1 MLRTLLSTER
11 SWLHIVGADDPVRLV
26 PLSLRRGR
34 RPRRPVS
41 ARLLF
46 HSVGADDPV
55 RPVPLSFR
63 ASARTG
69 VGIRFPLP
77 PSAREVAARSADGG
91 SNIARQFLSPS
102 RLRRHPPPGALQRG
116 AAALTGRRTP
126 RAFVPLRS
134 TAGRRPLRAV
144 QRTCPIGRL
153 ALRPPFIPAGVSSR
167 AAEQSIPPVMQC
179 AHLPFCRQQASSHPL
194 TCHGMVPQAS
204 RTHFSGITKPRDF
217 RRGVLCWRYLSSQAV
232 SSQVLSAEASLTD
245 LSRDG
250 AVGIPNCTFPDTT
263 KPRDF
268 RRGVS
273 CWRYLSSQAVSSQVL
288 SAEASLTSVFEMGTG
303 GPSP

>member
-1 MLRTLLSTER
+1 M
-11 SWLHIVGADDPVRLV
+11 HIVGADDPVRPV
-26 PLSLRRGR
+26 SLSLRRGR

-46 HSVGADDPV
+46 RSVGSDDPV

-69 VGIRFPLP
+69 VGIRIPLP

-91 SNIARQFLSPS
+91 SDIARQFLSPS
-102 RLRRHPPPGALQRG
+102 RLRRQPLTARALQRG
-116 AAALTGRRTP
+116 AAALT
-126 RAFVPLRS
+126 
-134 TAGRRPLRAV
+134 GRRPLRAV

-153 ALRPPFIPAGVSSR
+153 ALRPPFIPAGVFVYR
-167 AAEQSIPPVMQC
+167 AVEQSIPPVMQC
-179 AHLPFCRQQASSHPL
+179 ARLPFRRQQASSHLL

-204 RTHFSGITKPRDF
+204 RTHFSGI
-217 RRGVLCWRYLSSQAV
+217 
-232 SSQVLSAEASLTD
+232 
-245 LSRDG
+245 
-250 AVGIPNCTFPDTT
+250 T

-288 SAEASLTSVFEMGTG
+288 SAEVNLTDLSRDGAAGIPNSLF
-303 GPSP
+303 PA

>member
-1 MLRTLLSTER
+1 M
-11 SWLHIVGADDPVRLV
+11 HIVGADDPVRPV

-46 HSVGADDPV
+46 RSVGADDSV

-91 SNIARQFLSPS
+91 SDIARHFLSPS
-102 RLRRHPPPGALQRG
+102 RLRRQPLTARALQRG

-153 ALRPPFIPAGVSSR
+153 ALRPPFIPAGVFVYR
-167 AAEQSIPPVMQC
+167 AAEQSIPPVMH
-179 AHLPFCRQQASSHPL
+179 AHLPFRRQQASSHPL

-204 RTHFSGITKPRDF
+204 RTALFRTRQNPATFVAGFRVGATYLPR
-217 RRGVLCWRYLSSQAV
+217 
-232 SSQVLSAEASLTD
+232 
-245 LSRDG
+245 
-250 AVGIPNCTFPDTT
+250 
-263 KPRDF
+263 
-268 RRGVS
+268 
-273 CWRYLSSQAVSSQVL
+273 
-288 SAEASLTSVFEMGTG
+288 
-303 GPSP
+303 PSPAKYCQQKRA

>member
-1 MLRTLLSTER
+1 MTASPAWE
-11 SWLHIVGADDPVRLV
+11 SAFPYV
-26 PLSLRRGR
+26 PARRGR
-34 RPRRPVS
+34 RPRRPVP

-46 HSVGADDPV
+46 RSVGADDPV

-77 PSAREVAARSADGG
+77 PSARGVAARSAD
-91 SNIARQFLSPS
+91 
-102 RLRRHPPPGALQRG
+102 
-116 AAALTGRRTP
+116 ALTGRRTP

-144 QRTCPIGRL
+144 QRTCPVGRL
-153 ALRPPFIPAGVSSR
+153 ALRPPFIPAGFSSR

-179 AHLPFCRQQASSHPL
+179 PHLPFRRQQASSHPL

-204 RTHFSGITKPRDF
+204 RTHFSG
-217 RRGVLCWRYLSSQAV
+217 
-232 SSQVLSAEASLTD
+232 
-245 LSRDG
+245 
-250 AVGIPNCTFPDTT
+250 TT

-273 CWRYLSSQAVSSQVL
+273 CWRYLSSRAVSSQVL
-288 SAEASLTSVFEMGTG
+288 SAEANLTDLSRDGAAGIPNSLFRTRQNPATFVAGFRVGATYLPR
-303 GPSP
+303 PSPAKYCQQKRA

>member
-1 MLRTLLSTER
+1 MLRTLLSTEGSR
-11 SWLHIVGADDPVRLV
+11 LHI
-26 PLSLRRGR
+26 
-34 RPRRPVS
+34 
-41 ARLLF
+41 
-46 HSVGADDPV
+46 VGADDPV

-91 SNIARQFLSPS
+91 SGIARQFLSPS
-102 RLRRHPPPGALQRG
+102 RLRRQPLTARTLQRG

-179 AHLPFCRQQASSHPL
+179 AHLPFRIQQASSHPL

-204 RTHFSGITKPRDF
+204 RTALF
-217 RRGVLCWRYLSSQAV
+217 RTRQNPATFVVGFRVGATYL
-232 SSQVLSAEASLTD
+232 
-245 LSRDG
+245 
-250 AVGIPNCTFPDTT
+250 P
-263 KPRDF
+263 
-268 RRGVS
+268 
-273 CWRYLSSQAVSSQVL
+273 
-288 SAEASLTSVFEMGTG
+288 
-303 GPSP
+303 GPSPAKYCQQMRT

>member
-1 MLRTLLSTER
+1 MTASPAWE
-11 SWLHIVGADDPVRLV
+11 
-26 PLSLRRGR
+26 
-34 RPRRPVS
+34 S
-41 ARLLF
+41 ASPYV
-46 HSVGADDPV
+46 HA
-55 RPVPLSFR
+55 
-63 ASARTG
+63 
-69 VGIRFPLP
+69 
-77 PSAREVAARSADGG
+77 
-91 SNIARQFLSPS
+91 PS
-102 RLRRHPPPGALQRG
+102 RPP
-116 AAALTGRRTP
+116 
-126 RAFVPLRS
+126 V
-134 TAGRRPLRAV
+134 
-144 QRTCPIGRL
+144 GRL
-153 ALRPPFIPAGVSSR
+153 ALRPPFIPAGVSAR

-179 AHLPFCRQQASSHPL
+179 AHLPFRRQQGSSHPL

-217 RRGVLCWRYLSSQAV
+217 RRGVSCWRYLSSQAV

-250 AVGIPNCTFPDTT
+250 AAGIPNCTLPDTTKPRDFRRGVSCWRYLSSQAVSSQVLSAEASLTDLSRDGAAGIPNCTLPDTT

-288 SAEASLTSVFEMGTG
+288 SAEASLTSVFGMGTG